1 MDGLKALP
9 SLENLAYVGL
19 PSFIIG
25 AFTPYLVNEKRLLL
39 CVGIFTSGSN
49 VIAVSSM
56 AQFHEAKLI
65 FVWRERKL
73 LSQDT

>member
-1 MDGLKALP
+1 LDGRKALP
-9 SLENLAYVGL
+9 PLENLAYVSL

-39 CVGIFTSGSN
+39 NVGIFTSGSN
-49 VIAVSSM
+49 VIGSSSM

-65 FVWRERKL
+65 FVWREREL